1 MAVKSF
7 YSLTSQLFPL
17 LLLNSILY
25 NEPMFILDI
34 LKYPDPFLKTKAKP
48 VTKVDDET
56 KKLIGDMIETM
67 YAARGIG
74 LAATQVGVNKRVAV
88 LDVPDCEDYQKGK
101 NLLAI
106 INPEIVSYE
115 GEIEY
120 EEGCLSI
127 PGFTAEVKRFSSVV
141 VTGLDKNGNALEI
154 NAGGLLAIALQH
166 EIDHLNGMLFIDRL
180 SKLKREMIKRKIK
193 KAREAEKKML

>member
-1 MAVKSF
+1 
-7 YSLTSQLFPL
+7 
-17 LLLNSILY
+17 
-25 NEPMFILDI
+25 MFILDI
-34 LKYPDPFLKTKAKP
+34 LKYPDPLLKTKAKP

-74 LAATQVGVNKRVAV
+74 LAATQVGMNKRVAV

-115 GEIEY
+115 GEIKY

-141 VTGLDKNGNALEI
+141 VTALDKDGNALEI
-154 NAGGLLAIALQH
+154 DAEGLLAIALQH

>member
-1 MAVKSF
+1 
-7 YSLTSQLFPL
+7 
-17 LLLNSILY
+17 
-25 NEPMFILDI
+25 MFILDI

-101 NLLAI
+101 NLFAI
-106 INPEIVSYE
+106 INPEIVSHE
-115 GEIEY
+115 GEIKY
-120 EEGCLSI
+120 EEGCLSV
-127 PGFTAEVKRFSSVV
+127 PGFTAEVKRFSGIVV
-141 VTGLDKNGNALEI
+141 AGLDKDGNAIEI

-166 EIDHLNGMLFIDRL
+166 EIDHLNGVLFIDRL

-193 KAREAEKKML
+193 KARETEKKAL

>member
-1 MAVKSF
+1 
-7 YSLTSQLFPL
+7 
-17 LLLNSILY
+17 LY
-25 NEPMFILDI
+25 NNFVFILDI

-127 PGFTAEVKRFSSVV
+127 PGFTAEVKRFQKITLNCELLTVSGKNSSPFTVSSSQFPV
-141 VTGLDKNGNALEI
+141 HSSLNAQ
-154 NAGGLLAIALQH
+154 GLLAIALQH